1 MIYKI
6 DIPDEVVE
14 FAMSKFGMDIHSL
27 IQAWVIKPLM
37 EHFTEGQKE
46 VEYQKVKP
54 QIEAKV
60 KELKDAVKI
69 EKEVIVIEEEAPVE
83 PPVEEPAVKPK
94 DDKQIDKGLVN
105 G

>member
-14 FAMSKFGMDIHSL
+14 FAMSKFGMDVHSL

-37 EHFTEGQKE
+37 EHFSEGQKD

-60 KELKDAVKI
+60 KELKDAIKI
-69 EKEVIVIEEEAPVE
+69 EKEVIVVEEEIPEV
-83 PPVEEPAVKPK
+83 PVEEPVVKPK